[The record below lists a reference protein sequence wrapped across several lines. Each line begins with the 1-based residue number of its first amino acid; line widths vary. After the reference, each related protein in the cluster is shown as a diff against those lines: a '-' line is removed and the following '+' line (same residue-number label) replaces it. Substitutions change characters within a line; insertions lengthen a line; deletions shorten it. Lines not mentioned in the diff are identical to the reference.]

1 MSVRSNQRRRS
12 LSTLPALL
20 IRSPFGFT
28 SNWYE
33 PRFIG
38 TLQIHREISRTCQAS
53 LVACTLIC
61 SHPVQS
67 SLEHLFY
74 LSSSPKGAR
83 RHSQR
88 RAADHGSWSG
98 DLCTL
103 RTDRFT

>member
-12 LSTLPALL
+12 FSTLPALL

-53 LVACTLIC
+53 LLACTLIC
-61 SHPVQS
+61 SHPVKS
-67 SLEHLFY
+67 SFEHLFY
-74 LSSSPKGAR
+74 LSSSPKGPS
-83 RHSQR
+83 RHLQR
-88 RAADHGSWSG
+88 SPGDRGSTFSG
-98 DLCTL
+98 AQN
-103 RTDRFT
+103 